1 MQCAH
6 IHNWL
11 YSLWLM
17 LGVLVIPAHVF
28 GNEQDSPSTKTEH
41 SINVAVLAMRGE
53 SKAFQMWQP
62 MADYLSRQI
71 PGYHFNILP
80 VSIDSI
86 STAVQSGTADFV
98 LTNPGLYAE
107 LEAKHGIFRI
117 ATLRNQRSGR
127 AYTQFGALI
136 ISRSDREDIS
146 DLRSLKGKSFMAV
159 HPKAFGGWWMAW
171 REFEQAGINPQEDF
185 SRLVFSGF
193 PQDEIVLAVRNGR
206 IDAGTVRTD
215 TLERMV
221 ADGTINRKD
230 FKIIN
235 PRSSPSFPF
244 DHSTRLY
251 PEWPFAATHKIS
263 NGIARQVAIA
273 LLSLQPDSPEAQISS
288 SMGWTMP
295 LDYQPMHELMETPHV
310 SRHAEEWHVALK
322 DIFREYRGWI
332 ITLSITIIG
341 LAFTTLKLNW
351 HLRQSKKHFEAEV
364 QERKRAKTAEL
375 MQAERIRVLYEA
387 ASMPNQSLEQ
397 QIDEVLKLG
406 CKALNM
412 DVGKVAFIDTQNKTS
427 TMLNVATSDKFKLEP
442 GIVLKLDNTFCSIIV
457 DKELPIFSM
466 HHIGTSKYTNHPA
479 YRKTK
484 FESYI
489 GCLIKNKNQR
499 FWTISFSSLHS
510 HPPFPD
516 TDIDLIKLMG
526 RWVTVILEQKQSQ
539 YALRKAKEEAETANR
554 IKSEFLAN
562 MSHELRTP
570 LNAIIGFSELLLD
583 EMKNEEQTQYKKDV
597 NAIYSS
603 GKHLLA
609 LINNIL
615 DLSKVEA
622 NKMKINIDEIRLDS
636 FVKEIVTI
644 MAPAAG
650 KNGNSIVITSLNK
663 SEKFHTDQIKLRQV
677 MLNLLSNAI
686 KFTQDGT
693 ISIHYDW
700 HIKGGTKYLRIKIHD
715 TGIGISENDIPNL
728 FKPFTQVDQAINR
741 QYEGTGLGLTIS
753 RKFCEML
760 GGNILLES
768 TLGKE
773 STFTIFLPELTPMDI
788 LTLENTI
795 ETDME
800 V

>member
-1 MQCAH
+1 M
-6 IHNWL
+6 
-11 YSLWLM
+11 
-17 LGVLVIPAHVF
+17 PAHVF
-28 GNEQDSPSTKTEH
+28 GNEQGSASTKTER
-41 SINVAVLAMRGE
+41 SINIVVLAIRGK

-62 MADYLSRQI
+62 TADYLSRQI
-71 PGYHFNILP
+71 PGYHFNIQP

-86 STAVQSGTADFV
+86 SAAVQSGTADFV

-107 LEAKHGIFRI
+107 LEAMHGIFHI
-117 ATLRNQRSGR
+117 ATLRNQRSAK
-127 AYTQFGALI
+127 AYTRFGALI
-136 ISRSDREDIS
+136 ISRSGRMDIS
-146 DLRSLKGKSFMAV
+146 GLRSLKGKSFMAV

-193 PQDEIVLAVRNGR
+193 PQDKIVLAVQNNR
-206 IDAGTVRTD
+206 IDAGTVRTN
-215 TLERMV
+215 TLERM
-221 ADGTINRKD
+221 AAEGKINLKD
-230 FKIIN
+230 FKVIN
-235 PRSSPSFPF
+235 PQSTPGFPF
-244 DHSTRLY
+244 KHSTRLY

-263 NGIARQVAIA
+263 NGFARQVAIA
-273 LLSLQPDSPEAQISS
+273 LLNLPPDSPEAQASS
-288 SMGWTMP
+288 SMGWTVP
-295 LDYQPMHELMETPHV
+295 LDYQPIHKLMETLHV
-310 SRHAEEWHVALK
+310 SLHAEEWHVTLK
-322 DIFREYRGWI
+322 DIFREYRSWI

-341 LAFTTLKLNW
+341 LAFTTLIALKLNW
-351 HLRQSKKHFEAEV
+351 HLRQSKKYFEAEV
-364 QERKRAKTAEL
+364 QERKRAETAEL

-427 TMLNVATSDKFKLEP
+427 TMLNVVTFDKFKLEP
-442 GIVLKLDNTFCSIIV
+442 GIVLKLDDTFCSIIV
-457 DKELPIFSM
+457 AKELSIFSM

-489 GCLIKNKNQR
+489 GCLIKNKNQQ
-499 FWTISFSSLHS
+499 FWTISFSSLRS
-510 HPPFPD
+510 HTPFPD

-583 EMKNEEQTQYKKDV
+583 EMKNEEQTQYKNDI
-597 NAIYSS
+597 NMIYHA
-603 GKHLLA
+603 GNHLLT

-615 DLSKVEA
+615 DFSKVEA
-622 NKMKINIDEIRLDS
+622 NKMKINIDEILLGS
-636 FVKEIVTI
+636 FVKEIVTT
-644 MAPAAG
+644 MAPTAE
-650 KNGNSIVITSLNK
+650 KNGNRIIITSHNE
-663 SEKFHTDQIKLRQV
+663 SDKFHTDQIKFRQV
-677 MLNLLSNAI
+677 MLNLLSNAT

-693 ISIHYDW
+693 ISIHCDW
-700 HIKGGTKYLRIKIHD
+700 HIKEETKYLHIKIHD
-715 TGIGISENDIPNL
+715 TGIGISENDISHL

-768 TLGKE
+768 TLGKG
-773 STFTIFLPELTPMDI
+773 STFTICLPELTSMGI
-788 LTLENTI
+788 FTLENTI
-795 ETDME
+795 ETDS
-800 V
+800 